1 VGEETFAPAVERNLR
16 KRSAQITLPGFR
28 KGKAPRNLIVQSYG
42 MGVFIEDAVNELYP
56 TAYNEAVLEANIEPV
71 EAADIEILS
80 VDDKGFTFKATVA
93 VKPEAELGQYKGLE
107 VTRILVPVDESRID
121 EQLSATRE
129 RNARMVT
136 VTDRPAKEGDTA
148 IIDFEG
154 FVDDVPFEGGK
165 GENYPLVLGSG
176 TFIPGFEEQIVG
188 KEIEQPFDV
197 NVTFPEAYGVPEL
210 NGKPAVFKVVIH
222 ELKEKQLP
230 ELDDEFAKDVSE
242 FDTLAE
248 YRADIRA
255 KLEETAKQN
264 ADITVENELMKSVV
278 ANMKVDLP
286 QAMIENRIDDLVRDF
301 EHRLR
306 MQGLNMEQFLQYTG
320 EGVEGFRSTFAP
332 QAEQQVLVR
341 LALEAIVKAEGITP
355 TEEQL
360 EAEYTRLSEL
370 HGIEVS
376 RIKEMVPPA
385 DMTLDLACNM
395 AIDVVKSHAVITE
408 STGESAEDDAD
419 EATDTADESKK
430 KTKKTTKK
438 EAEEAEEKPAPK
450 KRTAKPKAKAK
461 ESDEAKES
469 AEAKETPEAE

>member
-1 VGEETFAPAVERNLR
+1 
-16 KRSAQITLPGFR
+16 
-28 KGKAPRNLIVQSYG
+28 
-42 MGVFIEDAVNELYP
+42 
-56 TAYNEAVLEANIEPV
+56 
-71 EAADIEILS
+71 
-80 VDDKGFTFKATVA
+80 
-93 VKPEAELGQYKGLE
+93 
-107 VTRILVPVDESRID
+107 
-121 EQLSATRE
+121 
-129 RNARMVT
+129 
-136 VTDRPAKEGDTA
+136 
-148 IIDFEG
+148 
-154 FVDDVPFEGGK
+154 
-165 GENYPLVLGSG
+165 
-176 TFIPGFEEQIVG
+176 
-188 KEIEQPFDV
+188 
-197 NVTFPEAYGVPEL
+197 
-210 NGKPAVFKVVIH
+210 
-222 ELKEKQLP
+222 
-230 ELDDEFAKDVSE
+230 
-242 FDTLAE
+242 
-248 YRADIRA
+248 
-255 KLEETAKQN
+255 
-264 ADITVENELMKSVV
+264 MKSVV